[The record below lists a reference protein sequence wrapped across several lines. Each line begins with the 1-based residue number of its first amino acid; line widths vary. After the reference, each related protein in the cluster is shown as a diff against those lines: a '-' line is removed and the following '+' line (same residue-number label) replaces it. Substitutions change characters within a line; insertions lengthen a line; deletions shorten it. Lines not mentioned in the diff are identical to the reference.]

1 MYQGKFKNKK
11 SDIFIIAIL
20 RCLRSHVLTKEYT
33 SHTFSVIIYT
43 FLPRCDSISSTS
55 LDGFQSC
62 FKPRWIMPLNIHVSF
77 HLVSC
82 IWLTYMHSW
91 TFWMVLDNFFRG
103 FGWVFSLCSSHFSP
117 TWLSN
122 GTRSGNNIGIWNM
135 ILSIHY
141 LPCKNLIESYYHY

>member
-1 MYQGKFKNKK
+1 MLKKLRYWRSMASLIIIISLGIGGRPKVLTPKRSVASHASSLSLLQTFCMYQGKFKNKK

-62 FKPRWIMPLNIHVSF
+62 FKPRWILPLNIHQ
-77 HLVSC
+77 
-82 IWLTYMHSW
+82 
-91 TFWMVLDNFFRG
+91 
-103 FGWVFSLCSSHFSP
+103 
-117 TWLSN
+117 
-122 GTRSGNNIGIWNM
+122 
-135 ILSIHY
+135 ILSLFILY
-141 LPCKNLIESYYHY
+141 LVFG